1 MRAFPTTA
9 PSSRLQTAR
18 KHCLKAAYHTNSFY
32 SPLANV
38 AEKSSRTWLPGEL
51 LKKALMGDYSP
62 IIRTVDLGKEAEYMT
77 SLEPRQRIC
86 YYPGK
91 LHGGIQAFYLDNLFA
106 DCCRGALTANLTLSY
121 LRPVNP
127 QAPLSFSV
135 WPVKVEGRK
144 TYMEGCIKI
153 PDAKTG
159 AMIEAVRAKAL
170 FIKPRNRS
178 P

>member
-1 MRAFPTTA
+1 
-9 PSSRLQTAR
+9 
-18 KHCLKAAYHTNSFY
+18 
-32 SPLANV
+32 
-38 AEKSSRTWLPGEL
+38 
-51 LKKALMGDYSP
+51 MGGYSP
-62 IIRTVDLGKEAEYMT
+62 IIRTVDLGKEAEHMT

-91 LHGGIQAFYLDNLFA
+91 LHRGIQAFFLDNLFA
-106 DCCRGALTANLTLSY
+106 DCCRGALMANLTLSY

-127 QAPLSFSV
+127 QASLLFSV

-153 PDAKTG
+153 PDGNTG

-170 FIKPRNRS
+170 FIRPRNGS
-178 P
+178 A

>member
-1 MRAFPTTA
+1 VVV
-9 PSSRLQTAR
+9 
-18 KHCLKAAYHTNSFY
+18 TNAVRVRFQ
-32 SPLANV
+32 
-38 AEKSSRTWLPGEL
+38 WLPGDI
-51 LKKALMGDYSP
+51 LKKALMGGYSP

-106 DCCRGALTANLTLSY
+106 DCCRGALIANLTLSY

-127 QAPLSFSV
+127 QAPLSFSI

-153 PDAKTG
+153 PDAKIG

-170 FIKPRNRS
+170 FIKPRNQS

>member
-1 MRAFPTTA
+1 TV
-9 PSSRLQTAR
+9 R
-18 KHCLKAAYHTNSFY
+18 KPCLKAAYHTNSFY

-38 AEKSSRTWLPGEL
+38 AEKTSRTWLPGDK
-51 LKKALMGDYSP
+51 LKKALMGGYSP

-127 QAPLSFSV
+127 RDPLSFSV

-159 AMIEAVRAKAL
+159 AMTEAVRAKAL
-170 FIKPRNRS
+170 FIRPKS
-178 P
+178 GSA